1 MYNDAVKI
9 YSKYHLERKDE
20 RLGLFL
26 RLSEKYT
33 IKKVLYPGSFVHLT
47 PALVFPFTCFV
58 DSDRRAGKFFD
69 SLEVSEYV
77 SNHKIYKSDAEFI
90 FHLSDYNKGIPEQP
104 NSFDL
109 LISQYAGFVSQAC
122 KQYLK
127 IGGIIVANNS
137 HGDAS
142 MARFGY
148 TAALA
153 LFLGIGSLWEVVTF
167 FLDDQKHVWLEQT
180 AGHPFDSILEQAAGL
195 QRFLLDR
202 GDEAQTLLKNRIV

>member
-1 MYNDAVKI
+1 MKNDALKM
-9 YSKYHLERKDE
+9 YSKYHLERDDE

-26 RLSEKYT
+26 RLSEKYA

-47 PALVFPFTCFV
+47 PALVFPLTYFV
-58 DSDRRAGKFFD
+58 DSDRRAKKFFD
-69 SLEVSEYV
+69 SPEVSEYV

-127 IGGIIVANNS
+127 IVGILVANNS

-142 MARFGY
+142 MASVDPEFEFIGVINRRNSKFKLSSENLNSYFIPKKKIEISREYIESIGRGVGY
-148 TAALA
+148 T
-153 LFLGIGSLWEVVTF
+153 
-167 FLDDQKHVWLEQT
+167 KT
-180 AGHPFDSILEQAAGL
+180 AFAYIF
-195 QRFLLDR
+195 R
-202 GDEAQTLLKNRIV
+202 KV

>member
-1 MYNDAVKI
+1 MKNDALKM
-9 YSKYHLERKDE
+9 YSKYHLERDDE

-26 RLSEKYT
+26 RLSEKYA

-47 PALVFPFTCFV
+47 PALVFPFTYFV
-58 DSDRRAGKFFD
+58 DSDRRAKKFFD
-69 SLEVSEYV
+69 SPEVSEYV

-127 IGGIIVANNS
+127 IVGILVANNS

-142 MARFGY
+142 MASVDPEFEFIGVINRRNSKFKLSSENLNSYFIPKKKIEISREYIESIGRGVGY
-148 TAALA
+148 T
-153 LFLGIGSLWEVVTF
+153 
-167 FLDDQKHVWLEQT
+167 KT
-180 AGHPFDSILEQAAGL
+180 AFAYIF
-195 QRFLLDR
+195 R
-202 GDEAQTLLKNRIV
+202 KV

>member
-1 MYNDAVKI
+1 M
-9 YSKYHLERKDE
+9 DE

-58 DSDRRAGKFFD
+58 DSDRRAKKFFD
-69 SLEVSEYV
+69 SPEVSRYI
-77 SNHKIYKSDAEFI
+77 SNHKIYTSDAEFI

-127 IGGIIVANNS
+127 IGGILVANNS

-142 MARFGY
+142 MASVDPEFEFVGVINRRNSKFNFSAGNLHSYFILKKKIEISREYIESIGRGIGY
-148 TAALA
+148 T
-153 LFLGIGSLWEVVTF
+153 
-167 FLDDQKHVWLEQT
+167 KT
-180 AGHPFDSILEQAAGL
+180 AFAYIFRKA
-195 QRFLLDR
+195 
-202 GDEAQTLLKNRIV
+202 